1 VPRHIRF
8 DAVRPGTV
16 FAERYFVVRPIKA
29 GGMGA
34 VFEVQHTRTH
44 KPLALKVMHPD
55 VVAKKGAREKFE
67 QEAYLG
73 VRIGST
79 HVVDVTDAGVDETT
93 GLPYLVME
101 LLHGSELAALIEK
114 EGKIEPKQLVEYLV
128 QVARALD
135 KAHQRGIV
143 HRDLKPENI
152 FVTEGEDGKPFV
164 KVLDFG
170 IAKIVE
176 GATREGTDETG
187 TPLYMAPEQTAR
199 GQLID
204 PSTDIWALAI
214 VAYECLVGQTY
225 WRAGSVAE
233 FYRELLFEPLPSP
246 EKRALEDRAK
256 LPVGFDKWFFGAV
269 NREPAQRYKTAGECM
284 AGLAA
289 LYGVDLSQRTTT
301 LDPTGG
307 DLKTSPMPTLDA
319 PKGKRPTPAKSP
331 SQPNDSQASA
341 EIVTAARSIDSTMP
355 ARGHDLD
362 DEPDPNFG
370 GNRRKILAVL
380 FVLLLVGGIVGVV
393 VAARNA
399 ANQVP
404 PSPSGSTPI
413 ATTSAPIDQGP
424 APSVEE
430 ALKRARPKK
439 IVCQNQALVRNPK
452 LKGTITV
459 EFHVSDGGTVF
470 DAKVINSTLGDGAAD
485 QCILDVIRNIRVV
498 ANAVDGG
505 FVFTDTTDLS

>member
-73 VRIGST
+73 VRIGSA
-79 HVVDVTDAGVDETT
+79 HVVDVTDAGVDEVT

-101 LLHGSELAALIEK
+101 LLQGAELAALLEK
-114 EGKIEPKQLVEYLV
+114 EGKLEPKQLVDYLG

-152 FVTEGEDGKPFV
+152 FVTTGEDGTPFV

-214 VAYECLVGQTY
+214 VAYECLVGTTY

-256 LPVGFDKWFFGAV
+256 LPAGFDKWFFGAV
-269 NREPAQRYKTAGECM
+269 NREPSQRYRSASECL

-289 LYGVDLSQRTTT
+289 LYGIELSQRTAT
-301 LDPTGG
+301 LDPNNE
-307 DLKTSPMPTLDA
+307 LKTTPMPTI
-319 PKGKRPTPAKSP
+319 GRPTGPRPVEAEP
-331 SQPNDSQASA
+331 SSSQQLVSA
-341 EIVTAARSIDSTMP
+341 AHAVDSTMP
-355 ARGHDLD
+355 GRDRDLD
-362 DEPDPNFG
+362 DEPEPNFG
-370 GNRRKILAVL
+370 GNRRKILAAI
-380 FVLLLVGGIVGVV
+380 FAVLLIGGIVGVV

-399 ANQVP
+399 ANQLPTVP
-404 PSPSGSTPI
+404 SSTAT
-413 ATTSAPIDQGP
+413 ATTSAPVDLGP

-430 ALKRARPKK
+430 AQKRARPKK
-439 IVCQNQALVRNPK
+439 VVCQNQALVRNPN
-452 LKGTITV
+452 LKGTITI

-470 DAKVINSTLGDGAAD
+470 DAKVLNSTLGDGVAD
-485 QCILDVIRNIRVV
+485 QCVLDVIRNLRVAPNV
-498 ANAVDGG
+498 VDGG
-505 FVFTDTTDLS
+505 SVFTDTTDLS